1 MTRRSLLDLPVTLPR
16 HRGIVHSLF
25 TLHWIKQ
32 TCYGIKFVTGIQK
45 RKQSVYGGN
54 YRQVPSMR
62 CVHKPLG
69 AQT

>member
-45 RKQSVYGGN
+45 RKHECL
-54 YRQVPSMR
+54 RR
-62 CVHKPLG
+62 KL
-69 AQT
+69 QTSTKHEVCS